1 MIKGE
6 LAHRAEQLVA
16 EREPFV
22 YATVVRTMQPTSV
35 RAGDT
40 ALVLRNGDIDGF
52 VGGVC
57 AQSSV
62 RLYAVR
68 ALETGEALL
77 LRLEPG
83 VGPVRAADGAAGDE
97 GATAAAAD
105 MARDGVVVAHNPC
118 LSGGSLEIFLDPQ
131 LPAARLVIAGDMP
144 IARAL
149 EDIARAASYDVVRGT
164 ADEVAPA
171 ASDAALIV
179 ASHGEDEEL
188 VLARALAAGVP
199 YVGLVASP
207 KRGAA
212 VLAALDVPDALRSL
226 VHTPAG
232 LDIGARLPA
241 EVAISI
247 LAEVVALRGVVQPP
261 APVARALPMAPPPA
275 GPPIAIDP
283 ICGME
288 VVATEASVHLDV
300 DDGER
305 VYFCRDGCRTTYV
318 ERRQHPAQR

>member
-1 MIKGE
+1 MITGE

-16 EREPFV
+16 DREPFV

-83 VGPVRAADGAAGDE
+83 AAPPGDGGGPD
-97 GATAAAAD
+97 GATAATAD

-131 LPAARLVIAGDMP
+131 LPAARLVVAGDMP

-149 EDIARAASYDVVRGT
+149 ADIAQAAGYDVVRAAA
-164 ADEVAPA
+164 ADVEPAPD
-171 ASDAALIV
+171 DAAVIV
-179 ASHGEDEEL
+179 ASHGDDEEL
-188 VLARALAAGVP
+188 LLTRALRAGVA

-207 KRGAA
+207 RRGAA
-212 VLAALDVPDALRSL
+212 VLASLDVPDALRER
-226 VHTPAG
+226 VRTPAG
-232 LDIGARLPA
+232 LDLGARRPA
-241 EVAISI
+241 DVAISI
-247 LAEVVALRGVVQPP
+247 LAELVARRAVAPDEAGPGLPAPAPP
-261 APVARALPMAPPPA
+261 A
-275 GPPIAIDP
+275 IAIDP

-288 VVATEASVHLDV
+288 VVAGDASVHLDLP
-300 DDGER
+300 DGER
-305 VYFCRDGCRTTYV
+305 VYFCRDGCRDAFV
-318 ERRQHPAQR
+318 ERRAAAASS

>member
-68 ALETGEALL
+68 ALQTGEALL

-83 VGPVRAADGAAGDE
+83 MGPAQEEDVPSASAPAQ
-97 GATAAAAD
+97 

-149 EDIARAASYDVVRGT
+149 EDIARAAGYDVVRGAA
-164 ADEVAPA
+164 ADVRPA

-179 ASHGEDEEL
+179 ASHGDDEEH
-188 VLARALAAGVP
+188 VLAQALQVGVG

-212 VLAALDVPDALRSL
+212 VLAALDVPDALRAL

-247 LAEVVALRGVVQPP
+247 LAEL
-261 APVARALPMAPPPA
+261 VARGGSPGRDGPQAGDAATSLPMAAAPA
-275 GPPIAIDP
+275 IAIDP

-288 VVATEASVHLDV
+288 VVAGDASVHLDV
-300 DDGER
+300 GGGER
-305 VYFCRDGCRTTYV
+305 VYFCREGCRAAFV
-318 ERRQHPAQR
+318 RQRAAAGRSGP